1 MFQDVLYERQKET
14 PAQEV
19 RAKSTRRAENMTN
32 EEQDEQ
38 EMLDEAKSAA
48 GLMQI
53 AAVQMEK
60 PKTYEEALE

>member
-1 MFQDVLYERQKET
+1 
-14 PAQEV
+14 
-19 RAKSTRRAENMTN
+19 MTN